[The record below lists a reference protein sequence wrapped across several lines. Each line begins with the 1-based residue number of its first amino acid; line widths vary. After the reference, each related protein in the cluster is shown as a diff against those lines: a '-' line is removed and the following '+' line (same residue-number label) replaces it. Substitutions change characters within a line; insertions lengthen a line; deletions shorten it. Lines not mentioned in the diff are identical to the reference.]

1 MKQISFFLVLTILLV
16 DFSSCSDTE
25 TTTEM
30 PEDTNLEFWITQD
43 VSETDFSDYY
53 EIVGWFG
60 ARQYYGS
67 GYLPASDEDGNEGD
81 LEYYVKYTIA
91 AWPDYAD
98 GGKYITSI
106 DFNDPKVTVYGLT
119 VDSSF
124 DEFERIF
131 SEMEYEI
138 SEDSSELVERY
149 TASKN
154 NISFSI
160 ESVDGKRSFSINAEV
175 TNKKGIEF

>member
-1 MKQISFFLVLTILLV
+1 MKQIALILALTMILIN
-16 DFSSCSDTE
+16 FSSCSGIG
-25 TTTEM
+25 TTLEM

-43 VSETDFSDYY
+43 VAETDFSGYY

-60 ARQYYGS
+60 ASQYYGS
-67 GYLPASDEDGNEGD
+67 GYLPAFDEDGYEVD
-81 LEYYVKYTIA
+81 PEHYVKYKIT

-131 SEMEYEI
+131 SEMGYEL
-138 SEDSSELVERY
+138 SKDSSEIFERY
-149 TASKN
+149 TASKKGV
-154 NISFSI
+154 SFSL
-160 ESVDGKRSFSINAEV
+160 ETVNGKRGFSINAEV
-175 TNKKGIEF
+175 TNKKGIVF

>member
-1 MKQISFFLVLTILLV
+1 MKQIALILVLTMLL
-16 DFSSCSDTE
+16 FNFTSCSGIE
-25 TTTEM
+25 TTPEM
-30 PEDTNLEFWITQD
+30 LEDTNLEFWITQD
-43 VSETDFSDYY
+43 VAETDFSDYY

-67 GYLPASDEDGNEGD
+67 GYLPASDEDGYEVD
-81 LEYYVKYTIA
+81 PEYYVKYKIT

-131 SEMEYEI
+131 SQMGYEL
-138 SEDSSELVERY
+138 SKDSSENFERN
-149 TASKN
+149 TASKKG
-154 NISFSI
+154 ISFSLETI
-160 ESVDGKRSFSINAEV
+160 DGKRSFSIYAEV
-175 TNKKGIEF
+175 TNKKGIVF